1 MPVVVYSI
9 ALRFR
14 CNCFQYCMSI
24 KSMSGLNGRSKAV
37 VKTTSKHWGP
47 YHSHRKTED
56 FGPKIKWYASFRLES
71 GRKYG
76 L

>member
-1 MPVVVYSI
+1 
-9 ALRFR
+9 
-14 CNCFQYCMSI
+14 
-24 KSMSGLNGRSKAV
+24 MSGLNGRSEAV